1 MEQKAESS
9 EGPQADGVN
18 VYSVLCE
25 STAGRGKGHPSPT
38 PGLNNGGLAWS
49 LAFWCG
55 FLGKRKDSLAGFPG
69 NWPPPVGAG
78 QKSSH

>member
-38 PGLNNGGLAWS
+38 PGLNNGGLA
-49 LAFWCG
+49 
-55 FLGKRKDSLAGFPG
+55 
-69 NWPPPVGAG
+69 
-78 QKSSH
+78 